1 MVVWCTQN
9 VRPDGSRSTQHQL
22 YYNSVVNT
30 SRSVSSVQDGIYA
43 LGKAHMRS
51 IPSLR
56 RFPNFPF
63 EAVVRLSDDG
73 PLSFFKGRS
82 SSASSVHAFLLQT
95 IDDVMSLPLCP
106 QVVSQV
112 SQHFRSSEKQGTSEG
127 CFTRQSILSVI
138 SLHSDMSRVVLHPQ
152 EFSKMDVDHRHIP
165 VWASHYT
172 FHFL

>member
-1 MVVWCTQN
+1 MAL
-9 VRPDGSRSTQHQL
+9 SRSL
-22 YYNSVVNT
+22 KE
-30 SRSVSSVQDGIYA
+30 D
-43 LGKAHMRS
+43 
-51 IPSLR
+51 
-56 RFPNFPF
+56 
-63 EAVVRLSDDG
+63 RLAF
-73 PLSFFKGRS
+73 PLSTP
-82 SSASSVHAFLLQT
+82 VLQA

-138 SLHSDMSRVVLHPQ
+138 SRHSDMSRVVLHPQ
-152 EFSKMDVDHRHIP
+152 EFSKVDVDHRHIP